1 MKRNGPLDAFY
12 RSSQLLL
19 VGSATYILTSILL
32 CCSSYTVKWA
42 FPLLSQRNRLIPPFA
57 DLRAITALAGC
68 DANIDEIL
76 RGLSAGC
83 DPYGRQGGLGYP
95 PLGFQIARWLGMS
108 GGWTNLLAITLGI
121 VFVTSM
127 AIYLNSLKHRSTA
140 LNIVCALAL
149 ASFPTQLAL
158 ERMNID
164 VVLLISICVVA
175 FLRRWTPRVKTGR
188 ALAIILASLIAA
200 FATAVKIYPGI
211 GIIAWLAGERVIH
224 KSRNT
229 ADLAIAIGCLSGL
242 LSALPWIGSGDGYA
256 SPPISI
262 TAHGLQ
268 TGRDLGGIGFAATAV
283 SAAIFISAY
292 LWTRKEGIS
301 DTEVKIR
308 EHSRSSKGWAK
319 DIGFLGFIVW
329 LCSYCLTTSF
339 DYRLIYILPFL
350 LYIIGAESRRHAM
363 PCQYNAQIKTA
374 SIIIVLYM
382 TIPLLYMATEH
393 ATVLSML
400 ASFKKLEF
408 WQLLPTLIKYTSAAT
423 SRILDYAGLPIFGGI
438 GLAYIVNTW
447 EQKEFVN
454 KAEAV

>member
-1 MKRNGPLDAFY
+1 VKRNCPLDAFY

-19 VGSATYILTSILL
+19 VGSATYILISILL
-32 CCSSYTVKWA
+32 CNSSNTVKWA

-95 PLGFQIARWLGMS
+95 PLGFQMARWLGMS
-108 GGWTNLLAITLGI
+108 GGWTNLLAIALGI
-121 VFVTSM
+121 GFVALI
-127 AIYLNSLKHRSTA
+127 AIYLNSLKHRSTT
-140 LNIVCALAL
+140 LNIAGALAL

-164 VVLLISICVVA
+164 VVLLISVCLVA
-175 FLRRWTPRVKTGR
+175 FLRRWTSRVKTGR

-200 FATAVKIYPGI
+200 FATAIKIYPGI
-211 GIIAWLAGERVIH
+211 GMIAWLAGERVIH

-268 TGRDLGGIGFAATAV
+268 TGRDLGGIGFTATAV
-283 SAAIFISAY
+283 SAAIFIGAY

-301 DTEVKIR
+301 DSEAKIP
-308 EHSRSSKGWAK
+308 EYSRSAEGWIK
-319 DIGFLGFIVW
+319 DIGFLGFIIW

-339 DYRLIYILPFL
+339 DYRLIYIFPFL

-363 PCQYNAQIKTA
+363 PCQYNSQIQTA
-374 SIIIVLYM
+374 LIIIVLYM

-393 ATVLSML
+393 ATSISLL
-400 ASFKKLEF
+400 AVIQKGGF
-408 WQLLPTLIKYTSAAT
+408 WEVLPTLVRYTSAAT
-423 SRILDYAGLPIFGGI
+423 SRILDYAGLPTFGGI
-438 GLAYIVNTW
+438 GLAYIVNSW
-447 EQKEFVN
+447 QKRKFAN
-454 KAEAV
+454 KAEGK